1 MADINQTATVI
12 TRMNGE
18 QPKQEIA
25 DIIKRLDKL
34 KEARRAALDAG
45 DTKTAENLRKQIER
59 EEKALRKM
67 QAAAVDVARVMKN
80 LDKATP
86 EELNRTLR
94 ALNKELKTMEHGSDA
109 WNEHVKKIGEVKR
122 AIASIQTEVKAATL
136 SFPEQVKNSFNTLTS
151 LTGRI
156 ATAYRSV
163 IASVEPY
170 AQMEAAMADT
180 RKFTGLTTDEVEELN
195 EAFQRMDTRS
205 SREQLNLLAQEAG
218 RLGKNTKEDILGYV
232 EAADI
237 INVALSDLGEGATQ
251 EIAKL
256 ADIFHLEE
264 TQSTRDAMLSVGS
277 AVNTLSQNCSA
288 SAPYLVEFSKRMA
301 GVGATANMDIQDI
314 LAFAAVLDSK
324 GQQVEQSS
332 SALGKLTMRLFQE
345 PAKMAKMAGLDV
357 EQFTQ
362 TLQRSTTEGLMMF
375 LERIKEL
382 GANGGLSDL
391 APLFKDLSLNGVGLS
406 NILTVLSDNLDMVR
420 AQQQVARQA
429 FEEGTSA
436 VNEFRIANETAEARL
451 QKHKKQLQETA
462 IAFGKTMM
470 PAVDG
475 AVKGLNGLLTVVQAS
490 LRFLRDYGGIILS
503 LTAGIAAY
511 TIAVHLA
518 SIKNGILAA
527 ATWTAAKAQAAYN
540 ALLKANP
547 WGLAAAAVTALIGIL
562 VTLARRT
569 KELTAEQ
576 KLYADIQKQV
586 NKQYSEEK
594 GKIDLLN
601 KAVHDETRSL
611 ADRLKA
617 LNELRAIVPGY
628 HAELTDEGKLIND
641 NEEAIEDYC
650 TALKEQMAL
659 QAYQERLQEQYNR
672 RAELE
677 MRKDELTAQE
687 KQDQSN
693 LQNVSYTNRATV
705 AGSVAVTDATVWQDR
720 LKHTQR
726 ELEKTEKEAAEV
738 DTLIKSINTKI
749 EGLKPDDDGDDD
761 DDDAPKKRKQPAA
774 PKDDPIADRRA
785 RALAE
790 NEISY
795 RIDDQTSY
803 ELYTRRKLEIER
815 DYWKER
821 MDAAKQGSTEYL
833 QAHAELLKAQEAL
846 DRQSTAA
853 TVEEEN
859 RRYHDTQRI
868 LRQRYADGKMSAE
881 VYRDAMEKNELE
893 HLSNLAKLYKAGSAE
908 QLKAQ
913 EQYDEAALK
922 AKERH
927 REERL
932 RLEKQM
938 QDRLRTLQ
946 DEYFKGVQTD
956 PKAYETDK
964 QNLDLLKNELTALA
978 TTDEE
983 KLAIEASYQQA
994 RYDLA
999 KKYGDRITMDEV
1011 DRFRTAM
1018 DDINAFLESDGTKAF
1033 AKAMQQAVGAM
1044 SNIFSSL
1051 TSAIDAETQMQTAS
1065 IEARYDKEI
1074 ERAGDNAV
1082 RVSSLEKQKE
1092 AEIAKVKAEASEKK
1106 FKMDVFSTIAQGA
1119 MSAVSAWNA
1128 GWQAGFP
1135 AGPVLAPL
1143 FMALSLATTGVQI
1156 AALKKQQQ
1164 AAAATGYAEG
1174 GYTRKGR
1181 KYEPAGIVHAGEW
1194 VASQELL
1201 QNPATAA
1208 VIAAL
1213 DHAQRTNTI
1222 GSLGTAVVQRSSPA
1236 SLGTPPSSPASIG
1249 TPASAD
1255 PSLARTLRILTRRL
1269 DEPFVTVNT
1278 VEGNRGIKRAQDR
1291 YNRLTRNR

>member
-25 DIIKRLDKL
+25 DLIKRIDKL
-34 KEARRAALDAG
+34 KEARKAALDAG
-45 DTKTAENLRKQIER
+45 DTKTAEKLRKQIEH

-122 AIASIQTEVKAATL
+122 AIANIQTELKAATL

-218 RLGKNTKEDILGYV
+218 RLGKNTKEDVLGYV

-256 ADIFHLEE
+256 SDIFHLEE

-301 GVGATANMDIQDI
+301 GVGATAKMDIQDI

-345 PAKMAKMAGLDV
+345 PAKMAKMAGLNV

-436 VNEFRIANETAEARL
+436 VNEFQIANETAEARL

-490 LRFLRDYGGIILS
+490 LRFLRDYGGIIIS
-503 LTAGIAAY
+503 LAAGVAAY
-511 TIAVHLA
+511 TVAVNAANIKTQIYNVRVKVAEAVTKRFNKTLAANPAGMVAAVLTTLIGVLAAIAVRARRSSEQVQRLNDRLNEQKQRLNDL
-518 SIKNGILAA
+518 KNGETAIQQAEKTASQQIAEKISRIDHLLGILNEENM
-527 ATWTAAKAQAAYN
+527 AYN
-540 ALLKANP
+540 VK
-547 WGLAAAAVTALIGIL
+547 
-562 VTLARRT
+562 
-569 KELTAEQ
+569 K
-576 KLYADIQKQV
+576 
-586 NKQYSEEK
+586 
-594 GKIDLLN
+594 
-601 KAVHDETRSL
+601 
-611 ADRLKA
+611 KA
-617 LNELRAIVPGY
+617 LNELNAIVPGY
-628 HAELTDEGKLIND
+628 NAQLTEEGRLINANKMAMD
-641 NEEAIEDYC
+641 KYIDSLYKAALAKATQSKREQLVSSIM
-650 TALKEQMAL
+650 TAEMENTQAWEQLPGLRKRNKELQELYMQSSGGNIGKEMMNQMAAAL
-659 QAYQERLQEQYNR
+659 GVNDIVKENKDVVEQYNALVKSIR
-672 RAELE
+672 ANNDIIKQAKKQLAELSEYE
-677 MRKDELTAQE
+677 MKHDLTKYILSE
-687 KQDQSN
+687 DF
-693 LQNVSYTNRATV
+693 
-705 AGSVAVTDATVWQDR
+705 TDPSGGG
-720 LKHTQR
+720 KGGG
-726 ELEKTEKEAAEV
+726 KEGGKG
-738 DTLIKSINTKI
+738 DNT
-749 EGLKPDDDGDDD
+749 
-761 DDDAPKKRKQPAA
+761 
-774 PKDDPIADRRA
+774 DP
-785 RALAE
+785 LAE
-790 NEISY
+790 WRTRQLALNDIYYQQGVLQHEEH
-795 RIDDQTSY
+795 Q
-803 ELYTRRKLEIER
+803 RRKLEIER
-815 DYWKER
+815 DYQKQR
-821 MDAAKQGSTEYL
+821 MDAAEQGSAEYL
-833 QAHAELLKAQEAL
+833 QAEAAYLKAESDLTRQSLQLTVSEENEAYQATQQTLRQKYMDGLMTAETYHRAMEEAELQHLYNLTQIYDEGSTERLRAQDQYQQAAIAAQERHAQEAE
-846 DRQSTAA
+846 Q
-853 TVEEEN
+853 
-859 RRYHDTQRI
+859 Q
-868 LRQRYADGKMSAE
+868 
-881 VYRDAMEKNELE
+881 
-893 HLSNLAKLYKAGSAE
+893 AE
-908 QLKAQ
+908 QAV
-913 EQYDEAALK
+913 
-922 AKERH
+922 
-927 REERL
+927 
-932 RLEKQM
+932 
-938 QDRLRTLQ
+938 RTI
-946 DEYFKGVQTD
+946 V
-956 PKAYETDK
+956 
-964 QNLDLLKNELTALA
+964 
-978 TTDEE
+978 
-983 KLAIEASYQQA
+983 
-994 RYDLA
+994 
-999 KKYGDRITMDEV
+999 
-1011 DRFRTAM
+1011 

-1033 AKAMQQAVGAM
+1033 AKTMQQAVGAM

-1051 TSAIDAETQMQTAS
+1051 TSAIDAETQIQTAA
-1065 IEARYDKEI
+1065 IENRYKKEV
-1074 ERAGDNAV
+1074 ERAGENTELVA
-1082 RVSSLEKQKE
+1082 SLEKKKE

>member
-12 TRMNGE
+12 TRFNGE

-34 KEARRAALDAG
+34 KEARKAALDAG
-45 DTKTAENLRKQIER
+45 DTKTAEKLRKQIEH

-94 ALNKELKTMEHGSDA
+94 ALNKELKNMEHGSDA

-136 SFPEQVKNSFNTLTS
+136 SFPEQVKNSFNTLSS

-195 EAFQRMDTRS
+195 EAFRRMDTRS

-301 GVGATANMDIQDI
+301 GVGATAKMDIQDI

-345 PAKMAKMAGLDV
+345 PAKMAKMAGLNV

-429 FEEGTSA
+429 FDEGTSA
-436 VNEFRIANETAEARL
+436 VNEFQIANETAEARL

-490 LRFLRDYGGIILS
+490 LRFLRNYGGYLVAAA
-503 LTAGIAAY
+503 AGVAAY
-511 TIAVHLA
+511 TIAVKA
-518 SIKNGILAA
+518 SAIADAVHTAAIRLKERVLIA
-527 ATWTAAKAQAAYN
+527 ATKAQLAFNTAAKA
-540 ALLKANP
+540 NP
-547 WGLAAAAVTALIGIL
+547 WAFVAAAITAAAVAVGVFIKKQRE
-562 VTLARRT
+562 V
-569 KELTAEQ
+569 TAEQ
-576 KLYADIQKQV
+576 KLHTDVQKQV
-586 NKQYSEEK
+586 AKQYGEEK
-594 GKIDLLN
+594 GKIDLLAD
-601 KAVHDETRSL
+601 AVRDETRSL
-611 ADRLKA
+611 KDRQKA
-617 LNELRAIVPGY
+617 LNELRTIVPGY
-628 HAELTDEGKLIND
+628 HGELTAEGKLIND
-641 NEEAIEDYC
+641 NKDAIDRYCEA
-650 TALKEQMAL
+650 LNRQMML
-659 QAYQERLQEQYNR
+659 QAYRERLQEQYNR

-677 MRKDELTAQE
+677 MQKDELVAQE
-687 KQDQSN
+687 KQAQSN
-693 LQNVSYTNRATV
+693 LQNVSFTNRAAV

-749 EGLKPDDDGDDD
+749 KGMEPA
-761 DDDAPKKRKQPAA
+761 DAVAPAKQEQPAYTAHPERPAATTAA
-774 PKDDPIADRRA
+774 PKDDP
-785 RALAE
+785 LAE
-790 NEISY
+790 WRTRQLTLNDIYYQQGVLQHEEY
-795 RIDDQTSY
+795 Q
-803 ELYTRRKLEIER
+803 RRKLEIER
-815 DYWKER
+815 DYQKQR
-821 MDAAKQGSTEYL
+821 MDAAEQGSTEYL
-833 QAHAELLKAQEAL
+833 QAEAACLKAESDLTRQSLQLTVSEENEAYQATQQTLRQKYMDGLMTAETYHRAMEEAELQHLYNLAQIYEEGSTERLRAQDQYQQAAIAAQERHAQEAE
-846 DRQSTAA
+846 Q
-853 TVEEEN
+853 
-859 RRYHDTQRI
+859 Q
-868 LRQRYADGKMSAE
+868 
-881 VYRDAMEKNELE
+881 
-893 HLSNLAKLYKAGSAE
+893 AE
-908 QLKAQ
+908 QAV
-913 EQYDEAALK
+913 
-922 AKERH
+922 
-927 REERL
+927 
-932 RLEKQM
+932 
-938 QDRLRTLQ
+938 RTI
-946 DEYFKGVQTD
+946 V
-956 PKAYETDK
+956 
-964 QNLDLLKNELTALA
+964 
-978 TTDEE
+978 
-983 KLAIEASYQQA
+983 
-994 RYDLA
+994 
-999 KKYGDRITMDEV
+999 
-1011 DRFRTAM
+1011 

-1033 AKAMQQAVGAM
+1033 AKTMQQAVGAM

-1051 TSAIDAETQMQTAS
+1051 TSVVDAETQMQTAA
-1065 IEARYDKEI
+1065 IENRYKKEV
-1074 ERAGDNAV
+1074 ERAGENTELVA
-1082 RVSSLEKQKE
+1082 SLEKQKE

-1106 FKMDVFSTIAQGA
+1106 FKMDVFSATAQGA

-1222 GSLGTAVVQRSSPA
+1222 GSLTPLGARSSSPASSLGAAVVQRSSPA
-1236 SLGTPPSSPASIG
+1236 ST
-1249 TPASAD
+1249 D
-1255 PSLARTLRILTRRL
+1255 PSLARALHTLTRRL
-1269 DEPFVTVNT
+1269 DEPFITVNT

>member
-25 DIIKRLDKL
+25 DLIKRIDKL
-34 KEARRAALDAG
+34 KEARKAALDAG
-45 DTKTAENLRKQIER
+45 DTKTAEKLRKQIER

-122 AIASIQTEVKAATL
+122 AIANIQTEVKAATL

-180 RKFTGLTTDEVEELN
+180 RKFTGLTTDEVESLN

-218 RLGKNTKEDILGYV
+218 RLGKNTKEDVLGYV

-301 GVGATANMDIQDI
+301 GVGATAKMDIQDI

-345 PAKMAKMAGLDV
+345 PAKMAKMAGLNV

-436 VNEFRIANETAEARL
+436 VNEFQIANETAEARL

-490 LRFLRDYGGIILS
+490 LRFLRDYGGYLIAAA
-503 LTAGIAAY
+503 AGVAAY
-511 TIAVHLA
+511 TVAVNAANIKTQIYNVRVKVAEAVTKQFNKTLAANPAGMVAAVLTTLIGVLAAIAVRARRSSEQVQRLNDRLNEQKQRLNDLENGETAIQQAEKTASQQIAEKISRIDHLL
-518 SIKNGILAA
+518 GILNEENM
-527 ATWTAAKAQAAYN
+527 AYN
-540 ALLKANP
+540 VK
-547 WGLAAAAVTALIGIL
+547 
-562 VTLARRT
+562 
-569 KELTAEQ
+569 K
-576 KLYADIQKQV
+576 
-586 NKQYSEEK
+586 
-594 GKIDLLN
+594 
-601 KAVHDETRSL
+601 
-611 ADRLKA
+611 KA
-617 LNELRAIVPGY
+617 LNELNAIVPGY
-628 HAELTDEGKLIND
+628 NAQLTEEGRLINANKTAMDKYIDSLYKAALAKATQSKREQLVSSIMTAEMEKTQAWEQLPGLRKRNEELRELYMQSTGGSIGKVMISQMGAALGLNDIVKEGKDVVDQYNALVKSIRANNDIIKQAKKQLAELSEYEKKHDLTKYILSGDFTDPSGGGEGGGEGGGKGGGDNTDPVAEWRTRQLALND
-641 NEEAIEDYC
+641 IYYQQGVLQHEE
-650 TALKEQMAL
+650 
-659 QAYQERLQEQYNR
+659 YQ
-672 RAELE
+672 
-677 MRKDELTAQE
+677 
-687 KQDQSN
+687 
-693 LQNVSYTNRATV
+693 
-705 AGSVAVTDATVWQDR
+705 
-720 LKHTQR
+720 
-726 ELEKTEKEAAEV
+726 
-738 DTLIKSINTKI
+738 
-749 EGLKPDDDGDDD
+749 
-761 DDDAPKKRKQPAA
+761 
-774 PKDDPIADRRA
+774 
-785 RALAE
+785 
-790 NEISY
+790 
-795 RIDDQTSY
+795 
-803 ELYTRRKLEIER
+803 RRKLEIER
-815 DYWKER
+815 DYQKQR
-821 MDAAKQGSTEYL
+821 MDAAEQGSTEYQQAEAAYLKAESDLTRQSL
-833 QAHAELLKAQEAL
+833 QLTVSEENEAYQATQQTLRQKYMDGLMTAETYHRAMEEAELQHLYNLTQIYDEGSAERLRAQDQYQQAAIAAQERHAQEA
-846 DRQSTAA
+846 
-853 TVEEEN
+853 E
-859 RRYHDTQRI
+859 
-868 LRQRYADGKMSAE
+868 
-881 VYRDAMEKNELE
+881 
-893 HLSNLAKLYKAGSAE
+893 
-908 QLKAQ
+908 
-913 EQYDEAALK
+913 
-922 AKERH
+922 
-927 REERL
+927 
-932 RLEKQM
+932 
-938 QDRLRTLQ
+938 
-946 DEYFKGVQTD
+946 
-956 PKAYETDK
+956 
-964 QNLDLLKNELTALA
+964 
-978 TTDEE
+978 
-983 KLAIEASYQQA
+983 QQA
-994 RYDLA
+994 DHA
-999 KKYGDRITMDEV
+999 V
-1011 DRFRTAM
+1011 RTIV

-1033 AKAMQQAVGAM
+1033 AKTMQQAVGAM

-1051 TSAIDAETQMQTAS
+1051 TSVVDAETQIQTAA
-1065 IEARYDKEI
+1065 IENRYKKEV
-1074 ERAGDNAV
+1074 ERAGENTELVA
-1082 RVSSLEKQKE
+1082 SLEKKKE
-1092 AEIAKVKAEASEKK
+1092 VEIGKVKSEASEKN
-1106 FKMDVFSTIAQGA
+1106 FKMDVFSAIAQGA

-1135 AGPVLAPL
+1135 AGPILAPL

-1236 SLGTPPSSPASIG
+1236 SSLGARSSSPALIDAPASIG
-1249 TPASAD
+1249 TPALTD
-1255 PSLARTLRILTRRL
+1255 PSLARALRILTRRL
-1269 DEPFVTVNT
+1269 NEPFITVNT